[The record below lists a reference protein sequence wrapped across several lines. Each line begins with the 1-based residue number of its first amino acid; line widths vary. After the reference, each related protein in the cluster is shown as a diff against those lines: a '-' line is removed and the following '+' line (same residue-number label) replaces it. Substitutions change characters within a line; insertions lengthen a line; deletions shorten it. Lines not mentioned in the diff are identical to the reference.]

1 MDNKIRGDR
10 YELQIYNYLIL
21 NYTDYK
27 IFMWRDVPIKY
38 IIKYNFDDIT
48 KYENN
53 NLDDEKSN
61 SIDIGCDILMV
72 NKIDEEIIIV
82 QCKNYNNKKVCVSDL
97 AGFSHMIAFSPIPIK
112 GLIISNTE
120 LSNVTMFKL
129 PHTQNIKFLQIPYEE
144 KENIIIEKI
153 IISRDYQLEAVE
165 KFKNL
170 DKGILQLFCGMG
182 KTHTSILISQNFKN
196 IIILSPL
203 KCYATQNLNVFTNS
217 LKDYSSNLISQD
229 GERNIEKI
237 LNFKKEKNIYSS
249 TFCSADVVINLIE
262 HLENTILIID
272 EFHNLSYN
280 NISNNNCNIYKI
292 LTSNKISKKL
302 FMSATPIIY
311 EVIDEENVI
320 EHETKNNID
329 IFGDIFYSYKL
340 TKAIEN
346 KYVNEYQFIIPNYEH
361 EKDKILFLYSNML
374 YHGYKKCLVYC
385 KNIEETTIYMDQLLE
400 LNKQKYN
407 FKIFIEK
414 INHKTS
420 LKKRNKIL
428 SEFINEDYKLSFI
441 FSVHTIDEC
450 IDIPKCDSVYLTY
463 CVKNPINIIQRI
475 SRCLRIYTNKIKS
488 GIFLWCK
495 NYIELNKINK
505 ILQSC
510 DIELT
515 KSIYIINDINNEIKK
530 KLKINLK
537 NAEKNNIVNNAIHIN
552 NTNDNLDVIKNLIIV
567 DEKVKIIT
575 TIEKEKRFMI
585 DITKNLN
592 LTDSIINLLSQI
604 FNVSNLSKFTVS
616 SNILINILSVSKR
629 SDFHETIKRSY
640 LLNVDYILTKSNNKG
655 IGKNNEKIYML
666 SPKCAKCII
675 NVSRCKNKIIIDE
688 MMFNFEVELYK
699 KCFFLYN
706 I

>member
-21 NYTDYK
+21 NYTNYK

-61 SIDIGCDILMV
+61 SIDIGCDILMI
-72 NKIDEEIIIV
+72 NKNDEEIIIV

-120 LSNVTMFKL
+120 LSNVSMFKL

-144 KENIIIEKI
+144 KENIIIENI

-182 KTHTSILISQNFKN
+182 KTHTSILISKNFKN

-203 KCYATQNLNVFTNS
+203 KCYATQNLNVFTNA
-217 LKDYSSNLISQD
+217 LKDYSCNLISQD

-237 LNFKKEKNIYSS
+237 LNSKKEKNIYSS
-249 TFCSADVVINLIE
+249 TFCSADVVINLID
-262 HLENTILIID
+262 HLEDTILIID

-292 LTSNKISKKL
+292 LTSDKISKKL

-385 KNIEETTIYMDQLLE
+385 KNIEETTIYMNQLLE
-400 LNKQKYN
+400 INKQKYN

-428 SEFINEDYKLSFI
+428 SDFINEDYKLSFI

-488 GIFLWCK
+488 GIFLWCED
-495 NYIELNKINK
+495 YLELKKINK

-537 NAEKNNIVNNAIHIN
+537 NAENAEKTNEQITNNLNV
-552 NTNDNLDVIKNLIIV
+552 VIIEDLII
-567 DEKVKIIT
+567 DC
-575 TIEKEKRFMI
+575 EKEKNLMI
-585 DITKNLN
+585 DLTKNLN
-592 LTDSIINLLSQI
+592 LTTTMINLLSQI
-604 FNVSNLSKFTVS
+604 FNVSNLSKFTVN
-616 SNILINILSVSKR
+616 SNILMDLLLVSR
-629 SDFHETIKRSY
+629 RQEFHETIKNY
-640 LLNVDYILTKSNNKG
+640 VLDEDYILIKPNNKG
-655 IGKNNEKIYML
+655 TGKNNEKIYML
-666 SPKCAKCII
+666 SPKCTKCIL
-675 NVSRCKNKIIIDE
+675 NMSRCKNKKNIEE

-699 KCFFLYN
+699 KCVFLYCN